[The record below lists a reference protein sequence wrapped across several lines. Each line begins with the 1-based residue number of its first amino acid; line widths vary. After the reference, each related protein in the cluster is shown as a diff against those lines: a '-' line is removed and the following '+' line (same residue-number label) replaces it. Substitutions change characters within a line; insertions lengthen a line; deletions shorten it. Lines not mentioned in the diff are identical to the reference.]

1 MTYDRKVLKINKRAI
16 YKLNRK
22 KFSRRSSQSVL
33 QPDYTTKVADIAITD
48 DKIVAVGE
56 VPVGFVAD
64 NTINGKDKF
73 AVPGFVNT
81 HTHASMTLL
90 RSYADDLA
98 LMDWLNNHIWPVEA
112 KMVEK
117 DIRVGGELAVL
128 EMIKS
133 GTTAFLDMYGPYLES
148 VIDVTAKAGIRGVF
162 SRGPIGFI
170 PGQDK
175 VLDENVTMYKNY
187 NGTAD
192 GRITVA
198 MGVHAPYTCPPE
210 FCEKA
215 AGLAKDNGMHMH
227 IHMSETQDEINQMQ
241 EKYGKRPFKY
251 IEETGLFDVPA
262 IAAHCVWLDDE
273 DFAIMKKHNIAVAH
287 NPASNMKLASGI
299 APVPRMLKEGIT
311 VGLGTDGTSSNNN
324 LDMLEEIRLAAI
336 LHKVNELDPLS
347 VPAAE
352 ALKMGTETGAKA
364 IWLDDTGVIAP
375 GKKADIVLY
384 DLNRPEWC
392 PRHNLVS
399 LLVYSASSASA
410 DTMICNG
417 KVIMENG
424 KVLTMDEERILHE
437 AQEAAMALVNRK

>member
-1 MTYDRKVLKINKRAI
+1 MNILVEGA
-16 YKLNRK
+16 
-22 KFSRRSSQSVL
+22 SVL

-56 VPVGFVAD
+56 VPAGFVAD

-175 VLDENVTMYKNY
+175 VLDENVTMYKNH

-251 IEETGLFDVPA
+251 IEETGLLDVPT

-417 KVIMENG
+417 KVIMEKG

>member
-1 MTYDRKVLKINKRAI
+1 MNILVKGA
-16 YKLNRK
+16 
-22 KFSRRSSQSVL
+22 SVL

-56 VPVGFVAD
+56 LPAGFVAD

-175 VLDENVTMYKNY
+175 VLDENAVMYKNY

-417 KVIMENG
+417 KVIMEKG

>member
-1 MTYDRKVLKINKRAI
+1 MNILVKGA
-16 YKLNRK
+16 
-22 KFSRRSSQSVL
+22 SVL

-56 VPVGFVAD
+56 VPAGFVAD

-273 DFAIMKKHNIAVAH
+273 DFSIMKKHNIAVAH

-417 KVIMENG
+417 KVIMEKG

>member
-1 MTYDRKVLKINKRAI
+1 MNILVKGA
-16 YKLNRK
+16 
-22 KFSRRSSQSVL
+22 SVL

-56 VPVGFVAD
+56 LPAGFVAD

-148 VIDVTAKAGIRGVF
+148 VIDVTVKAGIRGVF

-175 VLDENVTMYKNY
+175 VLDENAVMYKNY

-417 KVIMENG
+417 KVIMEKG

>member
-1 MTYDRKVLKINKRAI
+1 MNILVKGA
-16 YKLNRK
+16 
-22 KFSRRSSQSVL
+22 SVL

-56 VPVGFVAD
+56 LPAGFVAD

-175 VLDENVTMYKNY
+175 VLDENAVMYKNY

-384 DLNRPEWC
+384 DLNRPEWY

-417 KVIMENG
+417 KVIMEKG

>member
-1 MTYDRKVLKINKRAI
+1 MNILVKGA
-16 YKLNRK
+16 
-22 KFSRRSSQSVL
+22 SVL

-56 VPVGFVAD
+56 LPAGFVAD

-273 DFAIMKKHNIAVAH
+273 DFAIIKKHNIAVAH

-392 PRHNLVS
+392 PRHHLVS

>member
-1 MTYDRKVLKINKRAI
+1 MNILVKGA
-16 YKLNRK
+16 
-22 KFSRRSSQSVL
+22 SVL

-56 VPVGFVAD
+56 VLAGFVAD

-73 AVPGFVNT
+73 AVSGFVNT
-81 HTHASMTLL
+81 HSHASMLL
-90 RSYADDLA
+90 LLSYADDLA

-399 LLVYSASSASA
+399 LLVYYASSASA

-417 KVIMENG
+417 KVIMEKG

-437 AQEAAMALVNRK
+437 AQEAAMDLVNRK

>member
-1 MTYDRKVLKINKRAI
+1 MNILVKGA
-16 YKLNRK
+16 
-22 KFSRRSSQSVL
+22 SVL

-56 VPVGFVAD
+56 LPAGFVAD

-175 VLDENVTMYKNY
+175 VLDENAVMYKNY

-417 KVIMENG
+417 KVIMEKG

-437 AQEAAMALVNRK
+437 AQEVAMALVNRK

>member
-1 MTYDRKVLKINKRAI
+1 MNILVKGA
-16 YKLNRK
+16 
-22 KFSRRSSQSVL
+22 SVL

-56 VPVGFVAD
+56 VPAGFVAD

-417 KVIMENG
+417 KVIMEKG

>member
-1 MTYDRKVLKINKRAI
+1 MNILVKGA
-16 YKLNRK
+16 
-22 KFSRRSSQSVL
+22 SVL

>member
-1 MTYDRKVLKINKRAI
+1 MNILVKGA
-16 YKLNRK
+16 
-22 KFSRRSSQSVL
+22 SVL

-56 VPVGFVAD
+56 LPAGFVAD

-417 KVIMENG
+417 KVIMEKG

>member
-1 MTYDRKVLKINKRAI
+1 MNILVKGA
-16 YKLNRK
+16 
-22 KFSRRSSQSVL
+22 SVL

-56 VPVGFVAD
+56 VPAGFVAD

-175 VLDENVTMYKNY
+175 VLDENAVMYKNY

-437 AQEAAMALVNRK
+437 AQEAAMDLVNRK

>member
-1 MTYDRKVLKINKRAI
+1 MNILVEGA
-16 YKLNRK
+16 
-22 KFSRRSSQSVL
+22 SVL

-56 VPVGFVAD
+56 VPAGFVAD

-417 KVIMENG
+417 KVIMEKG

>member
-1 MTYDRKVLKINKRAI
+1 MNILVKGA
-16 YKLNRK
+16 
-22 KFSRRSSQSVL
+22 SVL

-175 VLDENVTMYKNY
+175 VLDENAVMYKNY

-417 KVIMENG
+417 KVIMEKG

>member
-1 MTYDRKVLKINKRAI
+1 
-16 YKLNRK
+16 
-22 KFSRRSSQSVL
+22 
-33 QPDYTTKVADIAITD
+33 
-48 DKIVAVGE
+48 
-56 VPVGFVAD
+56 
-64 NTINGKDKF
+64 
-73 AVPGFVNT
+73 
-81 HTHASMTLL
+81 
-90 RSYADDLA
+90 
-98 LMDWLNNHIWPVEA
+98 
-112 KMVEK
+112 
-117 DIRVGGELAVL
+117 
-128 EMIKS
+128 
-133 GTTAFLDMYGPYLES
+133 
-148 VIDVTAKAGIRGVF
+148 
-162 SRGPIGFI
+162 
-170 PGQDK
+170 
-175 VLDENVTMYKNY
+175 
-187 NGTAD
+187 
-192 GRITVA
+192 
-198 MGVHAPYTCPPE
+198 
-210 FCEKA
+210 
-215 AGLAKDNGMHMH
+215 
-227 IHMSETQDEINQMQ
+227 
-241 EKYGKRPFKY
+241 
-251 IEETGLFDVPA
+251 
-262 IAAHCVWLDDE
+262 
-273 DFAIMKKHNIAVAH
+273 MKKHNIAVAH

>member
-1 MTYDRKVLKINKRAI
+1 MNILVKGA
-16 YKLNRK
+16 
-22 KFSRRSSQSVL
+22 SVL

-56 VPVGFVAD
+56 VPAGFVAD

-148 VIDVTAKAGIRGVF
+148 VINVTAKAGIRGVF

-417 KVIMENG
+417 KVIMEKG